1 MRPSFNY
8 DSKEWRVLKAWLE
21 EEISKIQSGFE
32 NYKDWETTMRYQER
46 IKVLKTIYSME
57 NAVDAQD

>member
-8 DSKEWRVLKAWLE
+8 DSKEWRVLKAYLD
-21 EEISKIQSGFE
+21 EEITKIQGGFE

-46 IKVLKTIYSME
+46 IKVLKSIRNME
-57 NAVDAQD
+57 SAGDAQD